1 MTTEPAARV
10 DTRQDIIARTLNTT
24 MAVAPETRGATLVV
38 ITEGQGDWQRSHA
51 ISLDVEAWMKSSGS
65 ACIYPNVYHV
75 RSEKNNIGVTQT
87 APKKSQMV
95 ANMSSALRPE
105 IASLVFHKGFDSP
118 CPGVSAA
125 EMQMKAKEQL
135 LAFSRMKSPPGSE
148 SAVGRMRPTVWYT
161 GKKGGKQDDLAMVLQ
176 MTVYEPR
183 VFMETIARMGV

>member
-51 ISLDVEAWMKSSGS
+51 ISLDVEAWMKVSGPE
-65 ACIYPNVYHV
+65 CIYPNVYHV
-75 RSEKNNIGVTQT
+75 KSEKNNIGVTQT

-95 ANMSSALRPE
+95 ANMSAALHPDV
-105 IASLVFHKGFDSP
+105 ASLVFHKAFASP
-118 CPGVSAA
+118 CPDVSAR

-135 LAFSRMKSPPGSE
+135 LAFSRMKSTSSE
-148 SAVGRMRPTVWYT
+148 ATIGRRAPTVWYT
-161 GKKGGKQDDLAMVLQ
+161 GKKGDKQDDLAMVLL

-183 VFMETIARMGV
+183 VFMETVARLGV

>member
-51 ISLDVEAWMKSSGS
+51 VSVDVETWMESSGPE
-65 ACIYPNVYHV
+65 CIYPDVYHM

-105 IASLVFHKGFDSP
+105 MASLVFHKAFDSP
-118 CPGVSAA
+118 CPGVGAR
-125 EMQMKAKEQL
+125 EMQMKAREQL
-135 LAFSRMKSPPGSE
+135 LAFSRMKSTSSE
-148 SAVGRMRPTVWYT
+148 ATIGRCAPTVWYT
-161 GKKGGKQDDLAMVLQ
+161 GKKGDKQDDLAMVLL

-183 VFMETIARMGV
+183 VFMETVARLGA